1 MRFACSADQRHFFQ
15 KNHFIEFEEVL
26 LDHAAEVK
34 QEAESIIA
42 KRLEIAPTAYALFKA
57 GHDLWRESAVIRK
70 ATQKLSIVDVAA
82 DLFETPVLRIA
93 FDQFFDTH
101 FPFSTALPLIDIS
114 SIKPL
119 AGAIFFA
126 LDEMPDNPFPFPKK
140 LGNALFVS
148 PQFSL
153 PWNTLPR
160 KHIALLCV
168 AFATK
173 KSIYSPALRDP
184 HAPLLKKMGYAYNA
198 FLKDETHP
206 ILSGRK

>member
-1 MRFACSADQRHFFQ
+1 MRFACSAEQRHFFQ
-15 KNHFIEFEEVL
+15 KNHYIEFEAI
-26 LDHAAEVK
+26 LDHAADVK
-34 QEAESIIA
+34 KEAEQVIA
-42 KRLEIAPTAYALFKA
+42 KRVRSAPNY
-57 GHDLWRESAVIRK
+57 DLWRDAPLIRK
-70 ATQKLSIVDVAA
+70 ATQKLSIVDIAA
-82 DLFETPVLRIA
+82 DLFDTPVLRIA
-93 FDQFFDTH
+93 FDQFYDTR
-101 FPFSTALPLIDIS
+101 PAFSNAMPIKDIS

-148 PQFSL
+148 AEFIL

-160 KHIALLCV
+160 NPIALLCV

-173 KSIYSPALRDP
+173 KSFYSPAPHDP
-184 HAPLLKKMGYAYNA
+184 HVPLLKKMGYAYNA

-206 ILSGRK
+206 ILNGKK

>member
-1 MRFACSADQRHFFQ
+1 MRFACSAEQRYFFQ
-15 KNHFIEFEEVL
+15 KNHFIEFEAI
-26 LDHAAEVK
+26 LDHAADVK
-34 QEAESIIA
+34 REAESLVTQ
-42 KRLEIAPTAYALFKA
+42 RA
-57 GHDLWRESAVIRK
+57 GHDLWRDSAVIRK
-70 ATQKLSIVDVAA
+70 ATQKLSIVDIAA
-82 DLFETPVLRIA
+82 DLFNTPVLRIA
-93 FDQFFDTH
+93 YDQLYDARP
-101 FPFSTALPLIDIS
+101 PFSEPLPLNDIS

-126 LDEMPDNPFPFPKK
+126 LDAMPDNPFPFPKTQ
-140 LGNALFVS
+140 GNALFVS

-160 KHIALLCV
+160 QPLALLCV

-173 KSIYSPALRDP
+173 KSIYSPAPHDP

-206 ILSGRK
+206 ILSGKK